1 MAKAKPLT
9 TETAARARAA
19 ELAAEYGLQADA
31 AALARLGGALMAQ
44 AAAERQAKGG
54 PAYKAP
60 AWVRAARMTREQA
73 HHAMRHGPPG
83 WRDAEVEAAE
93 AAAEARKAAEAAEAQ
108 RKAAEAAEALRRER
122 DERAAKHA
130 QLARALAEQDFDAWV
145 ELAMQPD
152 VGAGGLWLAVA
163 RLTGDERDRAL
174 RSAFSKAIEAAKPKP
189 PAPTAAPTAPTAALV
204 AAQRAG
210 LARRRAEVAA

>member
-1 MAKAKPLT
+1 
-9 TETAARARAA
+9 
-19 ELAAEYGLQADA
+19 
-31 AALARLGGALMAQ
+31 MAQ

-83 WRDAEVEAAE
+83 WRDADVEAAE
-93 AAAEARKAAEAAEAQ
+93 SAAEARKAAEAAEAQ

-152 VGAGGLWLAVA
+152 VGAGALWLSVA

-189 PAPTAAPTAPTAALV
+189 PTAAPTAPTAAPTAALV